1 MVLDFRVI
9 IYVEK
14 WGRRPLSILAFLFVV
29 ILIEKLTV
37 PFSENVWESN

>member
-14 WGRRPLSILAFLFVV
+14 WGRGPSVFLAFLFVV
-29 ILIEKLTV
+29 ILIKKLTV
-37 PFSENVWESN
+37 PFSENMGRN